1 MSLRKSIRLLLWL
14 SVAFGLGLLCLLVT
28 SRWWLPPVL
37 PRVAELW
44 AVELASAERI
54 EGGGLRLSGLALEL
68 GETSISIDR
77 VELPSE
83 WRYLRER
90 FSGEWSAA
98 STLRIG
104 RVAIVAGEAA
114 APAAPASGEVF
125 LPEIREQIL
134 QGLAAADPW
143 LPGLELEG
151 IEYRDGSEV
160 VALVEALDYQDRRL
174 TGRVA
179 APALPGHWQLAA
191 ELPAEGPWRLDFSQ
205 AEWDLSGALQLEGD
219 GQQAAVEARLERG
232 GSEARL
238 TARFSSSAWL
248 PEEARLSS
256 GGFDLSGLRLPLA
269 EDISLALLGLEAF
282 EAEWD
287 GEAYRFKG
295 AGRSLVQAPEV
306 ADQALAFALSGR
318 GNLEALRLDTVRLE
332 GDWAKVTLSEPLA
345 VDFRRR
351 SFAGEARLRAEVD
364 LGEQPWFEA
373 AGQIEAELRAD
384 AASPETLH
392 FDLQGRELAY
402 ENFAAQAVE
411 AEGRLGFEALHLDA
425 LSLTPS
431 GAEVGE
437 QVQLAGTVDWQ
448 AMSLNFEYKARLG
461 AEWVNRMIGQEV
473 LVAPLEL
480 EAGEVTGPWG
490 SPELRG
496 AVRTTLQTGAIEPV
510 DLSAQL
516 QWDGRS
522 RLAWQGEL
530 GGNEA
535 AIAAEGSFGIEAAA
549 WSLELASLRWS
560 DPERPELTLAAP
572 AELRWQRSGNSWEDS
587 LSVSAFTLRGDDLEA
602 SVSYAPAEGLSLL
615 LKNVSLAR
623 LNRWVPT
630 ELPVYHVELIAAELT
645 DFRPFLAGR
654 IEIAVEEQ
662 VDATAQARLEL
673 SADLAEDTVAVRE
686 LALRFSGEEVLQ
698 GTFDLPLRLRLPLP
712 PADAAATKQSFYALG
727 DGALRG
733 RLAGHASPAF
743 SRWLQARTGLRIG
756 ETTVDMEIAG
766 DLREPVGHIH
776 LQAAEVE
783 IGPGM
788 VEAALP
794 TIDALDLRVQVDEK
808 SIDVQALDF
817 SLNRSA
823 VRAAFKLPLE
833 VLVDQAGAEAFEP
846 MPLLRAASGEIELD
860 AWKME
865 NWLDWLPPYFRRT
878 GQFSASLSL
887 APELQLSGQ
896 LDFEDFGLRP
906 TATLASVDQIAGQI
920 RMEDRLLKIDEAGAR
935 FGGSRVEFAGEMDV
949 TDLAQPLWFFDV
961 KGDKLPILRT
971 TEMLLRSDLD
981 IRVDARDPEQTP
993 LVAGEM
999 NLRSST
1005 LLVDFDPLAPRLQK
1019 GGTARP
1025 PFFSITEEPFAAW
1038 RFDLRIVGDRFM
1050 RVRSPYFRSQ
1060 LSADFELT
1068 GTFADPLLL
1077 GSVRT
1082 LDAELNFPGAKFVI
1096 NDGEA
1101 LIEASRPN
1109 EMQLAFNGIAQK
1121 SSKVIAMEV
1130 SQTLDDPAIQFEST
1144 PAMSQ
1149 ADIVRLLA
1157 TGSTTGGGVGNLGLY
1172 LGQGMLGAGG
1182 MNNSLA
1188 DKLSVDVGE
1197 ETSRSGRKTIDA
1209 SYEITPR
1216 WSVEGGYDVF
1226 DAYNA
1231 DLIWTIFKR

>member
-1 MSLRKSIRLLLWL
+1 M
-14 SVAFGLGLLCLLVT
+14 
-28 SRWWLPPVL
+28 
-37 PRVAELW
+37 
-44 AVELASAERI
+44 ELASAERI

-68 GETSISIDR
+68 GETSVSIDR

-83 WRYLRER
+83 WGYLRER

-114 APAAPASGEVF
+114 APAAPVSGEVF
-125 LPEIREQIL
+125 LPQIRRQVL

-143 LPGLELEG
+143 LPGLELER

-160 VALVEALDYQDRRL
+160 VALVEAVGYQDRRL

-179 APALPGHWQLAA
+179 SPALPGQWQLAA
-191 ELPAEGPWRLDFSQ
+191 ELPAEGPWQLDFSQ
-205 AEWDLSGALQLEGD
+205 ADWNLSGALQLKGD
-219 GQQAAVEARLERG
+219 GEHAVAEARLERG
-232 GSEARL
+232 ESEAQL
-238 TARFSSSAWL
+238 SARFGSSGWL

-256 GGFDLSGLRLPLA
+256 GGADLSGIRLPLA
-269 EDISLALLGLEAF
+269 EDLSLALLGLEAF

-295 AGRSLVQAPEV
+295 AGRSLVQVPEV
-306 ADQALAFALSGR
+306 ADQAVAFALSGR

-364 LGEQPWFEA
+364 LGGQPWFEA
-373 AGQIEAELRAD
+373 AGRIEAELRAD

-392 FDLQGRELAY
+392 FDLRGRELAY
-402 ENFAAQAVE
+402 DNFAVQAIK
-411 AEGRLGFEALHLDA
+411 AEGRLGFDKLHLDA

-431 GAEVGE
+431 GAETGE
-437 QVQLAGTVDWQ
+437 QVQLSGTVDWK
-448 AMSLNFEYKARLG
+448 AKSLNFAYKARLD

-480 EAGEVTGPWG
+480 EAGEVAGPWG
-490 SPELRG
+490 SPEVRG
-496 AVRTTLQTGAIEPV
+496 AVRTTLQTEAIEPV
-510 DLSAQL
+510 EVSAQL

-530 GGNEA
+530 GCNEA
-535 AIAAEGSFGIEAAA
+535 AVVGAGSFMIEEAA
-549 WSLELASLRWS
+549 WTLELASLRWS
-560 DPERPELTLAAP
+560 DPERPELKLAAP
-572 AELRWQRSGNSWEDS
+572 ATLRWQRSVDSWEDS
-587 LSVSAFTLRGDDLEA
+587 LSVSAFTLRGEAIEA
-602 SVSYAPAEGLSLL
+602 SATYAPSEGLSLL

-623 LNRWVPT
+623 LNRWVQA
-630 ELPVYHVELIAAELT
+630 ELPVYHVELIACELT
-645 DFRPFLAGR
+645 DFRPFLAGQ
-654 IEIAVEEQ
+654 IQIAVEEQ
-662 VDATAQARLEL
+662 VAAAAHARLEL
-673 SADLAEDTVAVRE
+673 SADLTEDAVAVRE
-686 LALRFSGEEVLQ
+686 LALRFSDEKVLQ
-698 GTFDLPLRLRLPLP
+698 GAFDLPLRLRLPLP
-712 PADAAATKQSFYALG
+712 PADASAAKQSFYALG

-733 RLAGHASPAF
+733 RLVGHASPAF
-743 SRWLQARTGLRIG
+743 ATWLQARTGLRIG
-756 ETTVDMEIAG
+756 ETTVDMDIAG

-776 LQAAEVE
+776 LQSAEVE
-783 IGPGM
+783 IGPGL
-788 VEAALP
+788 VEAELP
-794 TIDALDLRVQVDEK
+794 TIDALDLRVQVNERN
-808 SIDVQALDF
+808 IDVQALDF

-833 VLVDQAGAEAFEP
+833 ILLDQAGAGAFDP
-846 MPLLRAASGEIELD
+846 MPILRTASGEIELT

-878 GQFSASLSL
+878 GQFGGSLSL

-896 LDFEDFGLRP
+896 LDFEGFGLRP
-906 TATLASVDQIAGQI
+906 TAALASVDQIAGQI
-920 RMEDRLLKIDEAGAR
+920 RMEDRLLKIDAASAR

-949 TDLAQPLWFFDV
+949 TDLAQPRWFFDV
-961 KGDKLPILRT
+961 KGERLPILRT

-981 IRVDARDPEQTP
+981 IRVDARKPEQTP
-993 LVAGEM
+993 LVAGQM
-999 NLRSST
+999 KLRSST
-1005 LLVDFDPLAPRLQK
+1005 LLVDFDPLAPRVQK
-1019 GGTARP
+1019 GSTARP

-1038 RFDLRIVGDRFM
+1038 RFDLKIVGDRFM

-1121 SSKVIAMEV
+1121 SSRVIAMEV
-1130 SQTLDDPAIQFEST
+1130 SQTLDDPVIQFEST
-1144 PAMSQ
+1144 PPMSQ

-1182 MNNSLA
+1182 MNNNLA

-1209 SYEITPR
+1209 SYEFTPR